1 MKTEVYSWRVSAQK
15 KLELEMEARR
25 EGKSV
30 AQLLDQMTSEWLK
43 VQQDSRNGDD
53 AEQAALRRKIMK
65 TVGTIRSGDPTLASK
80 AREIVRERILR
91 KHLQEANA
99 SRRSD

>member
-30 AQLLDQMTSEWLK
+30 AQLLDEISSKWIEERKNSRPLDDLE
-43 VQQDSRNGDD
+43 QDRIRKRVL
-53 AEQAALRRKIMK
+53 ALA
-65 TVGTIRSGDPTLASK
+65 GSYSGGDPHRAAKASERV
-80 AREIVRERILR
+80 REILRERYGR
-91 KHLQEANA
+91 KRA
-99 SRRSD
+99 R

>member
-30 AQLLDQMTSEWLK
+30 AQLLDEMTSEWIEERRNSRPLDNL
-43 VQQDSRNGDD
+43 QQERTRKRVL
-53 AEQAALRRKIMK
+53 ALA
-65 TVGTIRSGDPTLASK
+65 GSYSGGDPQRAAHASERV
-80 AREIVRERILR
+80 REILRERYGR
-91 KHLQEANA
+91 K
-99 SRRSD
+99 RDR